1 MLVKKFC
8 IILFHRSRK
17 IEALWFV
24 FIEMVSLVQIKYTII
39 ESLAG
44 ELILYGNHRCL
55 MGVGFMETKDWANK
69 IDQWVEDAG
78 SFEGVVIQL
87 NEYFDGR
94 LKEFG
99 IPLSPSGTK
108 FQLGVYRQ
116 LIKIPYGE
124 TRTYTEIAE
133 AIGNAKAVRAVGSAN
148 SKNPI
153 AIIIPCHRVIGKDGS
168 LTGFAG
174 GLEAKKALLQL
185 ENIRFR

>member
-1 MLVKKFC
+1 MFIKKFC
-8 IILFHRSRK
+8 IILFQWPRK
-17 IEALWFV
+17 IEGFWFV
-24 FIEMVSLVQIKYTII
+24 FIEMASLVQINYTII

-44 ELILYGNHRCL
+44 ELILYGNRSSL
-55 MGVGFMETKDWANK
+55 MGLGFMETSNWANR
-69 IDQWVEDAG
+69 IDQWVEDSAT
-78 SFEGVVIQL
+78 FKEVVVQL
-87 NEYFDGR
+87 NKYFDGT
-94 LKEFG
+94 LKEFN

-133 AIGNAKAVRAVGSAN
+133 EIGNTKAVRAVGNAN

-153 AIIIPCHRVIGKDGS
+153 AIIIPCHRVIGRDGS

-174 GLEAKKALLQL
+174 GLEAKKALLKL
-185 ENIRFR
+185 EENSL